1 MSTPSIPQVAV
12 RDAMVPVIAGQS
24 FFQSLR
30 SVGTT
35 VFELNV
41 LRDGSFPHI
50 ILEDGSAPYSLKNV
64 DELKK
69 KIDEEGVSVCAP
81 ILGTDFSGDIAAQDI
96 EWAVESI
103 QAAHTLGAA
112 AIRIDPATARR
123 ELPLEAVAENVV
135 RALNEI
141 LARTANT
148 NVSLGLE
155 NHGVI
160 ANDPVFLNSIFS
172 SIPDP
177 RLGLTLDTG
186 NFYWSGMPIS
196 ELYKTVETFAPYARH
211 THMKSIAY
219 PAEMRDERRE
229 AGYEYMHYAA
239 PVDKGDIDM
248 NRIAQILVSAGY
260 KGALCVENET
270 MGNYTP
276 EEGIEVLK
284 GEVNALRSALEAA
297 TA

>member
-1 MSTPSIPQVAV
+1 MSTPSTLQVAV

-30 SVGTT
+30 NVGTT
-35 VFELNV
+35 VFELNI

-64 DELKK
+64 DELKQK
-69 KIDEEGVSVCAP
+69 LDEEGVSICAP
-81 ILGTDFSGDIAAQDI
+81 ILGTDFSGPNAAQDI

-103 QAAHTLGAA
+103 QAAHKLGAS
-112 AIRIDPATARR
+112 AIRIDPATRER
-123 ELPLEAVAENVV
+123 ELQLEAVAENVI
-135 RALNEI
+135 RALNEV
-141 LARTANT
+141 LARTTNT
-148 NVSLGLE
+148 NVALGLE

-160 ANDPVFLNSIFS
+160 ANSPVFLNSIFN
-172 SIPDP
+172 SISDP

-186 NFYWSGMPIS
+186 NFYWSGIPIS
-196 ELYKTVETFAPYARH
+196 DLYKTVEAFAPYARH

-219 PAEMRDERRE
+219 PFEIRDTRRE
-229 AGYEYMHYAA
+229 AGYEYMRYAA

-248 NRIAQILVSAGY
+248 NRIAQILVAAGY
-260 KGALCVENET
+260 SGALCIENET

-284 GEVNALRSALEAA
+284 GEVNALRSALKTV